1 MNNEIRWQERFENF
15 KKAYK
20 NFSDIAVMDVGRLSD
35 LEKEGFVQRF
45 EYTYDLAW
53 KTLKDYLLAQGFDLN
68 SPREV
73 FRQAFQNEIITDGEV
88 WMESISK
95 RNLVSH
101 TYNAEVLNKTVD
113 FLVNDFFPVLEKM
126 HRRLEKELGR

>member
-20 NFSDIAVMDVGRLSD
+20 NFSDIAVMDTDTLSD

-68 SPREV
+68 SPKTI

-88 WMESISK
+88 WMEAVAK
-95 RNLVSH
+95 RNLTSH
-101 TYNAEVLNKTVD
+101 TYNAEVLNKTVA
-113 FLVNDFFPVLEKM
+113 FLVDELFPALEKM
-126 HRRLEKELGR
+126 HRFLESELGE